1 MRPIDF
7 ASGTYIDFAI
17 EIMIK
22 VLNLKLVTILEYQN
36 TVIFS

>member
-7 ASGTYIDFAI
+7 TSGTYIDFAI
-17 EIMIK
+17 ETMIK